1 MTTVAPLTFG
11 LSTHVFHGER
21 LTRRHFERAASHGF
35 RLVEVFATLTHFDY
49 HDRRHVADVRRWLD
63 ELGMMCWSLHAPICD
78 GFVAGVWGRAFSN
91 ATTNTVARQEA
102 IDETRASIEAARLLG
117 CSVVVLH
124 LGIPRGQPIPPD
136 DNNGAALARSLE
148 PIAEACTTAGI
159 KLALEV
165 IPNDLATPGAL
176 LEWLDGELE
185 LGGAATCLDVGHAHL
200 VGGAPEA
207 AEMLAGYVVTT
218 HIHDNRGRVDEH
230 LVPFDGTIDWP
241 ATMTA
246 LFKIGYAGP
255 LVFELPDH
263 GDAERTLR
271 AAASSRRRL
280 QAILDDL
287 AAPLPFTEG

>member
-1 MTTVAPLTFG
+1 MKSIAPLAFG
-11 LSTHVFHGER
+11 LSTHLFHGDR
-21 LTRRHFERAASHGF
+21 LARRHFEKAAAHGF
-35 RLVEVFATLTHFDY
+35 NVIEVFATQTHFDY
-49 HDRRHVADVRRWLD
+49 HDPRHVADVRRWMD
-63 ELGMMCWSLHAPICD
+63 ELGQTCWSLHAPICD

-91 ATTNTVARQEA
+91 ATTNAPARQEA
-102 IDETRASIEAARLLG
+102 IDETRASIEAASALG

-136 DNNGAALARSLE
+136 DNDAAALARSLE
-148 PIAEACTTAGI
+148 PIADACTRAGI
-159 KLALEV
+159 RLALEV

-185 LGGAATCLDVGHAHL
+185 LGGTATCLDVGHAHL

-207 AEMLAGYVVTT
+207 AEMLAGYVATT
-218 HIHDNRGRVDEH
+218 HIHDNRGTSDDH
-230 LVPFDGTIDWP
+230 LVPFQGTIDWP

-263 GDAERTLR
+263 GDVERVLR
-271 AAASSRRRL
+271 DTVAARRRL
-280 QAILDDL
+280 QAILDEL
-287 AAPLPFTEG
+287 AEPLPFTEP